1 MKAIQTIENKI
12 QDTLFGYQATEFFPV
27 FEEGKL
33 ANRSAFIA
41 YKLRKAADHAG
52 TTIQGIV
59 EYGQT
64 VADNARAMDWRN

>member
-41 YKLRKAADHAG
+41 YKLRRAANHAS
-52 TTIQGIV
+52 IAMQGIV
-59 EYGQT
+59 EYGQD
-64 VADNARAMDWRN
+64 VAYNAKQIDWRN

>member
-1 MKAIQTIENKI
+1 MIQTIENKI
-12 QDTLFGYQATEFFPV
+12 EDTIYGYDAREFFPV

-52 TTIQGIV
+52 TIAQGIV

-64 VADNARAMDWRN
+64 VADNARATDWRN